1 MTFTVETPAALQTKA
16 IADGMNVN
24 QLIYEVWLTP
34 TLGDLSKGAQK
45 LYQEDK
51 EMTVQN
57 GENKTIITLDLVN
70 DQKYTVLL
78 WAQKDG
84 TGVYDT
90 DELNDVHY
98 NSTEAGAYAA
108 NDERLAAFYG
118 VAYVDDGKTVKI
130 DGTEAPARV
139 ELRRPFAQV
148 NLGTLNTSTEQG
160 STTGYIIDIK
170 ESNMILRN
178 VPTHFNVVNGMA
190 TVPAEMEFLMY
201 NAPCK
206 DKAITDEDATL
217 NGFDKYWYAG
227 MNYVFASNE
236 ETGITAE
243 LEYNIKAKLD
253 GVSEVVVNNTIPN
266 VPLKENYRTNIV
278 GNLLTS
284 STDYEVVIDARFN
297 TPSEEVAVT
306 EVTNNE
312 DFQAAIKQDLEHIII
327 DLSANSAQTKALA
340 EPVEYF
346 IEVGANQSKYYLGG
360 ESTKSITIN
369 ANGNKINFVQHNSDW
384 NYVRLENPEAK
395 LIINDALLTNSGK
408 NTGHWKRN
416 LIRFQ
421 GPVEF
426 SNIVS
431 DKGLCMM
438 NDAVLNDIDITIADE
453 NYALWITA
461 QGQTVNVDGLDVVAT
476 NKGRGIKIAD
486 EDYYE
491 AVAESINLNVE
502 NAKFVTAKKAAVLV
516 TSVAGAD
523 INWGEGNN
531 INDVAADPINA
542 VWVDLDRE
550 DSYDLV
556 TVTGAIKV
564 LEGSNDVPVVV
575 TNADELKAAIKA
587 APANATEPTTIYL
600 KAGRYT
606 GCFDIE
612 GSRNVILTSN
622 EDAVIDGLVHGNSGN
637 YITLK
642 GLTLTNETPAKTAT
656 SRNNADGYCVGGYAN
671 CFHIEDCT
679 FNVKS
684 LGAINI
690 YAAFNANKEE
700 FELTVLNSTFNCNGF
715 KSIRCKT
722 NTKIDGCTFNDQER
736 YSMQFQANS
745 QAASEKVV
753 FTNNTVKNPCLTSG
767 QPFAAGVQISHSQL
781 CEEVALTISGNT
793 LESELFS
800 DLKFAYDWEE
810 GCTSCQNN
818 MKITTCSLNG
828 NQIVAGQCLPIN
840 DEAYE
845 VLNEVAYTYDEA
857 TSTYTIYSARGLKW
871 VADVVN
877 ATTPYSATLFDGK
890 TVKLMNDID
899 LKNEEWIPIG
909 DDRSQRTEFHGTFDG
924 QSHTVKNIKIT
935 KKTDRDDENK
945 SSYGLFGNLKGTVK
959 NLTVENVSISGAP
972 KFIGALVGRMN
983 DGLIENCHVK
993 ESSVECNNWTIG
1005 GLVGQL
1011 NNGKISRCTVEG
1023 TTIKGY
1029 AAVGAIAGIALNK
1042 GERVIEDCSV
1052 KNCIIVQNGS
1062 FGYGNY
1068 DEMFGAIVGALYSG
1082 ELTVNLNACSVEN
1095 TTIKDVAS
1103 TELCG
1108 FISEGDKLVVDGYEI
1123 LAPGLGYNN
1132 TSKTYAVSSA
1142 EGLVAMSNTTI
1153 EGGESVILTADIDLT
1168 GVEFNGLN
1176 AFNPESKNTF
1186 NGQGHTVSNWTYT
1199 GGAADMA
1206 FIKNWVGTIE
1216 NVTINGASLKTNGRS
1231 AVLAAK
1237 VYANIENCHVVES
1250 TIEDSYWACG
1260 VIAGLYNNGNIENCS
1275 VDRCYV
1281 KSNGGVG
1288 GIVGVINETA
1298 GERNIESCTVKN
1310 TTVCNTDIYGAE
1322 YSGALVAGLLN
1333 VANATINFNN
1343 CTLEN
1348 NTKRGEYVGDLFYSA
1363 EGNNVFVDGV
1373 QQ

>member
-1 MTFTVETPAALQTKA
+1 MKKLIYCALALAAGLFATSCQQENLEPVAQKNTVTFTVETPAALQTKA
-16 IADGMNVN
+16 IADGMNVDK
-24 QLIYEVWLTP
+24 LIYEVWLTP
-34 TLGDLSKGAQK
+34 TLGDLTTGAQK
-45 LYQEDK
+45 LYQKTKDMYK
-51 EMTVQN
+51 DG

-78 WAQKDG
+78 WAQVDG
-84 TGVYDT
+84 TGVYNT
-90 DELNDVHY
+90 TELNDVHY
-98 NSTEAGAYAA
+98 NSTVAGAYKA

-130 DGTEAPARV
+130 DRTEAPARV

-160 STTGYIIDIK
+160 STTGYTIDIK

-206 DKAITDEDATL
+206 DLTSADAKL
-217 NGFDKYWYAG
+217 PGFTNPEYYYAG

-243 LEYNIKAKLD
+243 LEYNIKAKLN
-253 GVSEVVVNNTIPN
+253 GGSEVVVNNKIPN
-266 VPLKENYRTNIV
+266 VPLKENYRTNII

-346 IEVGANQSKYYLGG
+346 IEVGANQSEYYLGG

-384 NYVRLENPEAK
+384 NYVRLANPEAK

-416 LIRFQ
+416 LIRFH

-486 EDYYE
+486 EDYE

-516 TSVAGAD
+516 TSDAGAD

-542 VWVDLDRE
+542 VWVDSDRE
-550 DSYDLV
+550 DFYDLV

-656 SRNNADGYCVGGYAN
+656 SRNNADGYCVGGYA
-671 CFHIEDCT
+671 T
-679 FNVKS
+679 
-684 LGAINI
+684 
-690 YAAFNANKEE
+690 
-700 FELTVLNSTFNCNGF
+700 
-715 KSIRCKT
+715 
-722 NTKIDGCTFNDQER
+722 
-736 YSMQFQANS
+736 
-745 QAASEKVV
+745 
-753 FTNNTVKNPCLTSG
+753 
-767 QPFAAGVQISHSQL
+767 
-781 CEEVALTISGNT
+781 
-793 LESELFS
+793 
-800 DLKFAYDWEE
+800 
-810 GCTSCQNN
+810 
-818 MKITTCSLNG
+818 
-828 NQIVAGQCLPIN
+828 
-840 DEAYE
+840 
-845 VLNEVAYTYDEA
+845 
-857 TSTYTIYSARGLKW
+857 
-871 VADVVN
+871 
-877 ATTPYSATLFDGK
+877 
-890 TVKLMNDID
+890 
-899 LKNEEWIPIG
+899 
-909 DDRSQRTEFHGTFDG
+909 
-924 QSHTVKNIKIT
+924 
-935 KKTDRDDENK
+935 
-945 SSYGLFGNLKGTVK
+945 
-959 NLTVENVSISGAP
+959 
-972 KFIGALVGRMN
+972 
-983 DGLIENCHVK
+983 
-993 ESSVECNNWTIG
+993 
-1005 GLVGQL
+1005 
-1011 NNGKISRCTVEG
+1011 
-1023 TTIKGY
+1023 
-1029 AAVGAIAGIALNK
+1029 
-1042 GERVIEDCSV
+1042 
-1052 KNCIIVQNGS
+1052 
-1062 FGYGNY
+1062 
-1068 DEMFGAIVGALYSG
+1068 
-1082 ELTVNLNACSVEN
+1082 
-1095 TTIKDVAS
+1095 AS
-1103 TELCG
+1103 TSRIVL
-1108 FISEGDKLVVDGYEI
+1108 SMLSPLVQLIFMQHSMLTRRSLSLLYLTQHSIVMALLLSVVRLTPRLMDVHSMI
-1123 LAPGLGYNN
+1123 R
-1132 TSKTYAVSSA
+1132 
-1142 EGLVAMSNTTI
+1142 
-1153 EGGESVILTADIDLT
+1153 SVILCSFRRTHRLQARRLYLPT
-1168 GVEFNGLN
+1168 
-1176 AFNPESKNTF
+1176 
-1186 NGQGHTVSNWTYT
+1186 
-1199 GGAADMA
+1199 
-1206 FIKNWVGTIE
+1206 IK
-1216 NVTINGASLKTNGRS
+1216 
-1231 AVLAAK
+1231 
-1237 VYANIENCHVVES
+1237 
-1250 TIEDSYWACG
+1250 
-1260 VIAGLYNNGNIENCS
+1260 
-1275 VDRCYV
+1275 
-1281 KSNGGVG
+1281 
-1288 GIVGVINETA
+1288 
-1298 GERNIESCTVKN
+1298 
-1310 TTVCNTDIYGAE
+1310 
-1322 YSGALVAGLLN
+1322 
-1333 VANATINFNN
+1333 
-1343 CTLEN
+1343 
-1348 NTKRGEYVGDLFYSA
+1348 
-1363 EGNNVFVDGV
+1363 
-1373 QQ
+1373 

>member
-16 IADGMNVN
+16 IANGMNVN
-24 QLIYEVWLTP
+24 KLIYEVWLTNDE
-34 TLGDLSKGAQK
+34 LGNLEGAQK
-45 LYQEDK
+45 LYQK
-51 EMTVQN
+51 EKDMTVQD
-57 GENKTIITLDLVN
+57 GENKTVITLDLVN

-78 WAQKDG
+78 WAQVDG
-84 TGVYDT
+84 TGVYNT
-90 DELNDVHY
+90 TELNDVHY
-98 NSTEAGAYAA
+98 NSTKAGAYAA

-118 VAYVDDGKTVKI
+118 VAYVNDGKTVKI

-160 STTGYIIDIK
+160 STTGYTISIE
-170 ESNMILRN
+170 ESNMILKQ
-178 VPTHFNVVNGMA
+178 VPTHFNVVNSEA
-190 TVPAEMEFLMY
+190 TVPADLEFLMY
-201 NAPCK
+201 TAPMNLNS
-206 DKAITDEDATL
+206 DDAKL
-217 NGFDKYWYAG
+217 PGFTEPEYWYAG

-236 ETGITAE
+236 ATGINVE
-243 LEYNIKAKLD
+243 LTYNIKTKLN
-253 GVSEVVVNNTIPN
+253 GGNTATVNNTIYN
-266 VPLKENYRTNIV
+266 VPLKENYRTNII

-297 TPSEEVAVT
+297 EPSEEVAVT

-346 IEVGANQSKYYLGG
+346 IEVGANQSEYYLGG

-384 NYVRLENPEAK
+384 NYVRLANPEAK

-486 EDYYE
+486 EDYE

-531 INDVAADPINA
+531 INDVAADPMNA
-542 VWVDLDRE
+542 VWVDSDRE

-600 KAGRYT
+600 KAGTYT

-612 GSRNVILTSN
+612 ESRNVILTSN

-715 KSIRCKT
+715 TPIRCKT
-722 NTKIDGCTFNDQER
+722 NTKIDGCTFNDQKR

-753 FTNNTVKNPCLTSG
+753 FTNNKVNDPCLTSG
-767 QPFAAGVQISHSQL
+767 EPFAAGVQISHSQL

-810 GCTSCQNN
+810 GCSSCLAN
-818 MKITTCSLNG
+818 MQITTCSLNG
-828 NQIVAGQCLPIN
+828 NQIVAGQCMPIN

-877 ATTPYSATLFDGK
+877 ATTPYTATLFDNA
-890 TVKLMNDID
+890 TVELANDID

-924 QSHTVKNIKIT
+924 KGYTVKNVKIT

-993 ESSVECNNWTIG
+993 NSSVECNNWTIG

-1011 NNGKISRCTVEG
+1011 NNGKISGCTVDG
-1023 TTIKGY
+1023 TTVKGY
-1029 AAVGAIAGIALNK
+1029 AAVAAIAGIALNK
-1042 GERVIEDCSV
+1042 GERVIENCSV
-1052 KNCIIVQNGS
+1052 KNCTLVQNGS

-1068 DEMFGAIVGALYSG
+1068 DYMFGAIVGTLYSG
-1082 ELTVNLNACSVEN
+1082 ELTVNLNNCSVEK
-1095 TTIKDVAS
+1095 TTIKGEPS
-1103 TELCG
+1103 SELCG
-1108 FISEGDKLVVDGYEI
+1108 FVSEGDKLLINGYEF
-1123 LAPGLGYNN
+1123 LSSGLGYD
-1132 TSKTYAVSSA
+1132 TKRKTYAVSSA
-1142 EGLVAMSNTTI
+1142 EGLVALSNITI
-1153 EGGESVILTADIDLT
+1153 KGNESVILTADIDLT
-1168 GVEFNGLN
+1168 GVEFNGLS
-1176 AFNPESKNTF
+1176 AFNSETPNTF
-1186 NGQGHTVSNWTYT
+1186 DGQNHVVSNWTYT
-1199 GGAADMA
+1199 GGAEDMG
-1206 FIKNWVGTIE
+1206 FIKVWVGTIK
-1216 NVTINGASLKTNGRS
+1216 NVTIKNASLKTAGRS
-1231 AVLAAK
+1231 AVLAGK
-1237 VYANIENCHVVES
+1237 VWANINNCHVAKS
-1250 TIEDSYWACG
+1250 TIDDSFWACG
-1260 VIAGLYNNGNIENCS
+1260 VVAGHYNSGSITNCS
-1275 VDRCYV
+1275 VDECFV
-1281 KSNGGVG
+1281 KSNGGTG
-1288 GIVGVINETA
+1288 AIVGVINEA
-1298 GERNIESCTVKN
+1298 GGERKVENCTVKN
-1310 TTVCNTDIYGAE
+1310 TTVNNTGAYGE
-1322 YSGALVAGLLN
+1322 TYSGALVAGMF
-1333 VANATINFNN
+1333 NADGATYILNN

-1348 NTKRGEYVGDLFYSA
+1348 NTKQGNYVGDLFYA
-1363 EGNNVFVDGV
+1363 TNGETVIVDGV